1 MTRDEYWDRVLRAR
15 NDIPSP
21 AEEERLEMERRLK
34 LARVPRS
41 YWESALEMIPDQ
53 LEYKRQVYS
62 WIDKYLDRLRGG
74 TEVFPGLYLYGPL
87 GSGKTALAAAVM
99 KRLFS
104 HKVPGVWINFSEIV
118 DVAANDPANVDGTSE
133 GLWTYAQ
140 HARIAVIDDL
150 GRGLADNAF
159 SSLQLRRSEEL
170 LRNRWLQGLSTIVTS
185 NGSLENLRA
194 IRAESI
200 ASVLEESTYDL
211 AVKGANFR
219 GWKAKHKEPL

>member
-34 LARVPRS
+34 LARVPRN
-41 YWESALEMIPDQ
+41 YWDASLEMIPDQ

-62 WIDKYLDRLRGG
+62 WLDKYLDRLRGG
-74 TEVFPGLYLYGPL
+74 TEAFPGLYLYGPL
-87 GSGKTALAAAVM
+87 GSGKTGLAAAVM

-104 HKVPGVWINFSEIV
+104 HKVPGVWLNYSEIV

-133 GLWTYAQ
+133 GLWSYAQ
-140 HARIAVIDDL
+140 HARIAVVDDVL
-150 GRGLADNAF
+150 RGGVTNNYSA
-159 SSLQLRRSEEL
+159 LQLRRVEEL
-170 LRNRWLQGLSTIVTS
+170 LRNRWNLGRATILTGNFALSVLREHDVD
-185 NGSLENLRA
+185 SL
-194 IRAESI
+194 
-200 ASVLEESTYDL
+200 ASVIEESTYDL